1 MDGKHAA
8 LDGGK
13 ILNKFFFEKLLD
25 KYIALRYSIYRSTS
39 IAVRY
44 IAVHKSGIK

>member
-1 MDGKHAA
+1 MDGKHTT

-13 ILNKFFFEKLLD
+13 ILNTKTFFEKLLD

-44 IAVHKSGIK
+44 IAVHILEA